1 MKYLCLIYDDESRWL
16 NASEDQQRETFQEHM
31 ALMEQAQKNGQW
43 VGGEGL
49 QPTQSATTVRV
60 RDGKVVHGDGPFV
73 ELKEQI
79 GGFYLFD
86 CGNLDD
92 ALALAAKIP
101 EARTGTVEVRPVMEF
116 EG

>member
-1 MKYLCLIYDDESRWL
+1 MKYLCLIYDDENRWL
-16 NASEDQQRETFQEHM
+16 NASPEEQRETLQEHL
-31 ALMEQAQKNGQW
+31 ALMEEAQKKGQW

-49 QPTQSATTVRV
+49 QPTRNATTVRIREGRV
-60 RDGKVVHGDGPFV
+60 IHGDGPFV

-86 CGNLDD
+86 CDNLDE

-101 EARTGTVEVRPVMEF
+101 EARTGTIEIRPAMVF
-116 EG
+116 EE

>member
-1 MKYLCLIYDDESRWL
+1 MKYLCLIYDEESRWL
-16 NASEDQQRETFQEHM
+16 DASPEEQQALLAEHM
-31 ALMEQAQKNGQW
+31 ALTEEARKKGQL

-49 QPTQSATTVRV
+49 EPVRSTTTVRV
-60 RDGKVVHGDGPFV
+60 RDGKTIHGDGPFM

-86 CGNLDD
+86 CANLDE
-92 ALALAAKIP
+92 ALALAARIP
-101 EARTGTVEVRPVMEF
+101 EARTGTIEVRPVMDF

>member
-1 MKYLCLIYDDESRWL
+1 MKYLCLIYDDENRWL
-16 NASEDQQRETFQEHM
+16 NYSAEQQQETFKEHM
-31 ALMEQAQKNGQW
+31 ALMEEAQKKNQW

-49 QPTQSATTVRV
+49 QPTRNATTLRV
-60 RDGKVVHGDGPFV
+60 RDGEVVHGDGPFV

-86 CGNLDD
+86 CKNLDD

-101 EARTGTVEVRPVMEF
+101 EARTGAIEIRPVLDI

>member
-1 MKYLCLIYDDESRWL
+1 MKYLCLIYDDENRWL
-16 NASEDQQRETFQEHM
+16 DAKPEEQQQSFAEHM
-31 ALMEQAQKNGQW
+31 ALMEEAQKNKQW

-49 QPTQSATTVRV
+49 QPVRNTVTLRV
-60 RDGKVVHGDGPFV
+60 RNGKTVQTDGPFT

-86 CGNLDD
+86 CDNFDQAA
-92 ALALAAKIP
+92 ALASKIP
-101 EARTGTVEVRPVMEF
+101 EARTGTIEIRPVMVY

>member
-1 MKYLCLIYDDESRWL
+1 MKYLCLIYDDENRWL
-16 NASEDQQRETFQEHM
+16 DATPDQQHATFAEHA
-31 ALMEQAQKNGQW
+31 ALMEDAQKKGAW
-43 VGGEGL
+43 VHGEGL
-49 QPTQSATTVRV
+49 QPVRAATTLRI
-60 RDGKVVHGDGPFV
+60 RDGKTIQTDGPFV

-86 CGNLDD
+86 CENLDQ

-101 EARTGTVEVRPVMEF
+101 EARTGAVEIRPAMVY